1 MPGGIAP
8 DDVRKEMRVQPMSN
22 SFVEFT
28 KPLIGA
34 EWRGDTSAA
43 VAVSNPLTGGVLVEV
58 ATSSVADCV
67 EAVELAAAALVSWK
81 ATAPR
86 QRAEIL
92 RRAFELMIAERDQIA
107 RLIAAENGKAYSE
120 AVGEVTY
127 AAEFFRWFSEEASRV
142 GGELR
147 LAPNGDKRI
156 MVTPQAVG
164 VCVLITPWNFPA
176 AMATRKIGPALAAGC
191 TCILKPAPETPLTA
205 FYLADLLLRA
215 GLPAGVL
222 SVVLPEPPAEAV
234 AAMLRHPAVRKLSF
248 TGSTVVGQVLLRQSA
263 DRVLRTS
270 LELGGNAPFVVLAD
284 SDVAE
289 AVEAAMLAKMRNVG
303 ASCVAANRFYV
314 HASVADEFTSM
325 FANRMG
331 ALRVGLQGEHDAEVG
346 ALVTGG
352 ERDKVADIVDKARS
366 AGARVVTGG
375 TAPSS
380 PGFFYSPTVLA
391 GVAPDSAML
400 SSEIFGPVAPI
411 VVFED
416 EADAIRLANGT
427 DAGLIAY
434 VMSRNLS
441 HALSVAE
448 QLDTGMV
455 AINRGVISDPAAPFG
470 GMKSSGL
477 GREGGFEGIEE
488 YLERKYIGVAW

>member
-1 MPGGIAP
+1 
-8 DDVRKEMRVQPMSN
+8 MSE
-22 SFVEFT
+22 SFVKFT
-28 KPLIGA
+28 KPLIGG
-34 EWRGDTSAA
+34 EWRGDASAA
-43 VAVSNPLTGGVLVEV
+43 IAISNPLTGGVLVEA

-67 EAVELAAAALVSWK
+67 DAVQAAADALPAWK

-92 RRAFELMIAERDQIA
+92 RRAFELMIAERDEIA

-127 AAEFFRWFSEEASRV
+127 AAEFFRWFSEEASRI

-156 MVTPQAVG
+156 LVTPQAVG

-191 TCILKPAPETPLTA
+191 TCVLKPAPETPLTA

-215 GLPAGVL
+215 GLPTGVL

-234 AAMLRHPAVRKLSF
+234 AAMLAHRAVRKLSF

-284 SDVAE
+284 SDISV

-314 HASVADEFTSM
+314 HASVAGEFTAT
-325 FANRMG
+325 FATRMS
-331 ALRVGLQGEHDAEVG
+331 ALRVGLQGEIDAEVG
-346 ALVTGG
+346 ALVTQG
-352 ERDKVADIVDKARS
+352 ERDKIAAMVQQAQDG
-366 AGARVVTGG
+366 GAKVVTGG
-375 TAPSS
+375 AAPQS
-380 PGFFYSPTVLA
+380 PGFFYAPTVLS
-391 GVAPDSAML
+391 GIAPDSPML
-400 SSEIFGPVAPI
+400 SAEIFGPVAPI

-427 DAGLIAY
+427 EAGLIAY
-434 VMSRNLS
+434 VMSANLS

-470 GMKSSGL
+470 GMKASGL

-488 YLERKYIGVAW
+488 YLERKYIGVTW